1 MNRTAG
7 LSRELLFLGVLLLF
21 TTFIGYAIQ
30 LYLSSELDENTQ
42 DIDRIS
48 LAWEIRFKTAIKQ
61 FIAADASLVE
71 NDELNGVIA
80 DLERRLR
87 EHVKADYPYEIEI
100 LVVDSRMVNAMALP
114 GGLIILYVPLIRLTE
129 TPEELAAVMAHE
141 LGHVIHRD
149 PLRKMIRQMGIAAT
163 LALLRG
169 DSSTLLENTIRNLLD
184 LKYTRDQESAADD
197 FALETLVAAGIDP
210 IHFAAIMEKLD
221 PGKGGGKNTLF
232 EYLSTHPHRGER
244 VEKARRASAQFA
256 SAGDDSTIDWPRVK
270 KLLPSVFD

>member
-1 MNRTAG
+1 MAHG
-7 LSRELLFLGVLLLF
+7 LG
-21 TTFIGYAIQ
+21 
-30 LYLSSELDENTQ
+30 
-42 DIDRIS
+42 
-48 LAWEIRFKTAIKQ
+48 
-61 FIAADASLVE
+61 
-71 NDELNGVIA
+71 
-80 DLERRLR
+80 
-87 EHVKADYPYEIEI
+87 
-100 LVVDSRMVNAMALP
+100 
-114 GGLIILYVPLIRLTE
+114 
-129 TPEELAAVMAHE
+129 HE

-149 PLRKMIRQMGIAAT
+149 PLHKMIRQMGIAAT

-244 VEKARRASAQFA
+244 VEKARQASAQFA
-256 SAGDDSTIDWPRVK
+256 SAGDDATIDWHRVK

>member
-48 LAWEIRFKTAIKQ
+48 LAWEMRFKTAIKQ

-80 DLERRLR
+80 DLARRLR
-87 EHVKADYPYEIEI
+87 DHIKADHPYEIEI
-100 LVVDSRMVNAMALP
+100 MVVDSRMVNAMALP

-221 PGKGGGKNTLF
+221 PGKDGGKNTLF

>member
-7 LSRELLFLGVLLLF
+7 LPRELLCLGVLLLF

-30 LYLSSELDENTQ
+30 LYLSSALDENAQ
-42 DIDRIS
+42 DLDSIS
-48 LAWEIRFKTAIKQ
+48 VAWEVRLKAAIKQ
-61 FIAADASLVE
+61 FIATDASLVE

-87 EHVKADYPYEIEI
+87 EHVKADHPYEIEI

-149 PLRKMIRQMGIAAT
+149 PLRKLIRQMGISAT

-169 DSSTLLENTIRNLLD
+169 DSATLLENTIRNLLD

-221 PGKGGGKNTLF
+221 PGKGGGENTLF

-244 VEKARRASAQFA
+244 AEKARRASAQFA
-256 SAGDDSTIDWPRVK
+256 SAGDDATIDWHRVK

>member
-7 LSRELLFLGVLLLF
+7 LPRELLFLGVLLLF

-30 LYLSSELDENTQ
+30 LYLSSALDENAQ
-42 DIDRIS
+42 DLDSIS
-48 LAWEIRFKTAIKQ
+48 VAWEVRLKAAIKQ

-87 EHVKADYPYEIEI
+87 KHVKADHPYEIEI

-149 PLRKMIRQMGIAAT
+149 PLRKLIRQMGISAT

-169 DSSTLLENTIRNLLD
+169 DSATLLENTIRKLLD

-221 PGKGGGKNTLF
+221 PGKDGGKNTLF

-244 VEKARRASAQFA
+244 VEKARQASAQFA
-256 SAGDDSTIDWPRVK
+256 SAGDDATIDWHWVK

>member
-48 LAWEIRFKTAIKQ
+48 LAWEMRFKTAIKQ

-80 DLERRLR
+80 DLARRLR
-87 EHVKADYPYEIEI
+87 DHIKADHPYEIEI
-100 LVVDSRMVNAMALP
+100 MVVDSRMVNAMALP

-221 PGKGGGKNTLF
+221 PGRGGWKSKLVK
-232 EYLSTHPHRGER
+232 YLSTHPHRGER

>member
-1 MNRTAG
+1 LNRTAG

-48 LAWEIRFKTAIKQ
+48 LAWEMRFKTAIKQ

-80 DLERRLR
+80 DLARRLR
-87 EHVKADYPYEIEI
+87 DHIKADHPYEIEI

-221 PGKGGGKNTLF
+221 PGRGGGKSKLVK
-232 EYLSTHPHRGER
+232 YLSTHPHRGER

-256 SAGDDSTIDWPRVK
+256 SAGDDSTIDWLRVK

>member
-1 MNRTAG
+1 MNRRAG

-48 LAWEIRFKTAIKQ
+48 LAWEMRFKTAIKQ

-80 DLERRLR
+80 DLARRLR
-87 EHVKADYPYEIEI
+87 DHIKADHPYEIEI

-129 TPEELAAVMAHE
+129 TPEELAAVIAHE

-221 PGKGGGKNTLF
+221 PGKGGGKSKF
-232 EYLSTHPHRGER
+232 VKYLSTHPHRGER

>member
-1 MNRTAG
+1 MKNSG
-7 LSRELLFLGVLLLF
+7 L
-21 TTFIGYAIQ
+21 
-30 LYLSSELDENTQ
+30 
-42 DIDRIS
+42 
-48 LAWEIRFKTAIKQ
+48 IKQ

-80 DLERRLR
+80 DLARRLR
-87 EHVKADYPYEIEI
+87 DHIKADHPYEIEI
-100 LVVDSRMVNAMALP
+100 MVVDSRMVNAMALP

>member
-48 LAWEIRFKTAIKQ
+48 LAWEVRFKTAIKQ

-71 NDELNGVIA
+71 NDELNGVLA

-87 EHVKADYPYEIEI
+87 EHVKADHPYEIEI

-221 PGKGGGKNTLF
+221 PGKGGGKSKLVK
-232 EYLSTHPHRGER
+232 YLSTHPHSGER

>member
-48 LAWEIRFKTAIKQ
+48 LAWEMRFKTAIKQ

-80 DLERRLR
+80 DLARRLR
-87 EHVKADYPYEIEI
+87 DHIKADHPYEIEI
-100 LVVDSRMVNAMALP
+100 MVVDSRMVNAMALP

-221 PGKGGGKNTLF
+221 PGRGGGESKLVK
-232 EYLSTHPHRGER
+232 YLSTHPHRGER